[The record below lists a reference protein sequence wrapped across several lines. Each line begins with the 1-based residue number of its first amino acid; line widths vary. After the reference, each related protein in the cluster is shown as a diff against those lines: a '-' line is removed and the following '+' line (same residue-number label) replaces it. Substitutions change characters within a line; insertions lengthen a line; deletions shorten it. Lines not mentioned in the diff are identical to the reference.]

1 VKRFLDKY
9 LLLIAMVIGIGFYR
23 PLSVLSPLTPFLLS
37 AMLFITY
44 TRVSW
49 HDIRLTKF
57 HYILLGIQYIGSAA
71 VYLVLRPLN
80 EILAQSAMICI
91 LAPTA
96 TSAPVVAGILG
107 GSISAVAA
115 YSMIS
120 NLLVAFIAPL
130 FLSVVGH
137 AGADVSFAVS
147 FWYIFKKV
155 MPVLVL
161 PFVCALL
168 LRKVSFNVYKKVQS
182 AQIVSFYLW
191 AVTITILIAS
201 VTRFVVEQNT
211 GGYALEIFI
220 GLASLII
227 CLLQFFFGR
236 KIGSAFGRAV
246 AGGQSL
252 GQKNTVLA
260 IWLTQTYLHPLASLG
275 PGLYVLWQNLVNS
288 YQIWLKKRQEEK
300 AASSSQ

>member
-191 AVTITILIAS
+191 AVTITILFPCFDLKN
-201 VTRFVVEQNT
+201 R
-211 GGYALEIFI
+211 LR
-220 GLASLII
+220 
-227 CLLQFFFGR
+227 LLSMLF
-236 KIGSAFGRAV
+236 
-246 AGGQSL
+246 
-252 GQKNTVLA
+252 
-260 IWLTQTYLHPLASLG
+260 Y
-275 PGLYVLWQNLVNS
+275 
-288 YQIWLKKRQEEK
+288 
-300 AASSSQ
+300 

>member
-37 AMLFITY
+37 TMLFITY
-44 TRVSW
+44 MRVSW

-57 HYILLGIQYIGSAA
+57 HYILLGIQYVGSAA
-71 VYLVLRPLN
+71 VYLLLRPLN
-80 EILAQSAMICI
+80 EILAQSAMICV

-96 TSAPVVAGILG
+96 TSAPVVAGLLG

-137 AGADVSFAVS
+137 TGSEVSFAVS

-155 MPVLVL
+155 MPVLIL

-168 LRKVSFNVYKKVQS
+168 LRKVSHKAYKKVQS

-191 AVTITILIAS
+191 AIAITIVIAG

-211 GGYALEIFI
+211 GSYTLEIFI
-220 GLASLII
+220 ELASLII
-227 CLLQFFFGR
+227 CLLQFVAGR
-236 KIGSAFGRAV
+236 KIGAAFGRAV

-252 GQKNTVLA
+252 GQKNTILA

-288 YQIWLKKRQEEK
+288 YQIWLKKHQEEK
-300 AASSSQ
+300 AASSSS

>member
-80 EILAQSAMICI
+80 EILAQSAMICV

-130 FLSVVGH
+130 FL
-137 AGADVSFAVS
+137 
-147 FWYIFKKV
+147 
-155 MPVLVL
+155 P
-161 PFVCALL
+161 ALWGE
-168 LRKVSFNVYKKVQS
+168 
-182 AQIVSFYLW
+182 A
-191 AVTITILIAS
+191 
-201 VTRFVVEQNT
+201 T
-211 GGYALEIFI
+211 G
-220 GLASLII
+220 
-227 CLLQFFFGR
+227 
-236 KIGSAFGRAV
+236 
-246 AGGQSL
+246 
-252 GQKNTVLA
+252 
-260 IWLTQTYLHPLASLG
+260 
-275 PGLYVLWQNLVNS
+275 
-288 YQIWLKKRQEEK
+288 
-300 AASSSQ
+300 

>member
-1 VKRFLDKY
+1 MKRFLDKY

-71 VYLVLRPLN
+71 VYLALRPLN
-80 EILAQSAMICI
+80 EILAQSAMICV

-130 FLSVVGH
+130 FLSVVGKT
-137 AGADVSFAVS
+137 GADVSFAAS

-155 MPVLVL
+155 MPVIVL

-168 LRKVSFNVYKKVQS
+168 LRRVSFKTYKKVQS
-182 AQIVSFYLW
+182 GQIVSFYLW

-211 GGYALEIFI
+211 GGYTLDIFI
-220 GLASLII
+220 ALASLII

-236 KIGSAFGRAV
+236 KIGSAFGRAI

-260 IWLTQTYLHPLASLG
+260 IWLAQTYLNPLASLG

-288 YQIWLKKRQEEK
+288 YQIWLKKHREEK
-300 AASSSQ
+300 ESS

>member
-1 VKRFLDKY
+1 
-9 LLLIAMVIGIGFYR
+9 
-23 PLSVLSPLTPFLLS
+23 
-37 AMLFITY
+37 MLFITY

-130 FLSVVGH
+130 FLSVVVMPAPMFRLPSLFGIFSKSD
-137 AGADVSFAVS
+137 AGACFAFCVR
-147 FWYIFKKV
+147 V
-155 MPVLVL
+155 
-161 PFVCALL
+161 
-168 LRKVSFNVYKKVQS
+168 
-182 AQIVSFYLW
+182 
-191 AVTITILIAS
+191 AS
-201 VTRFVVEQNT
+201 
-211 GGYALEIFI
+211 
-220 GLASLII
+220 
-227 CLLQFFFGR
+227 
-236 KIGSAFGRAV
+236 
-246 AGGQSL
+246 
-252 GQKNTVLA
+252 
-260 IWLTQTYLHPLASLG
+260 
-275 PGLYVLWQNLVNS
+275 
-288 YQIWLKKRQEEK
+288 
-300 AASSSQ
+300 

>member
-80 EILAQSAMICI
+80 EILAQSAMICV

-191 AVTITILIAS
+191 AVTITILIAGG
-201 VTRFVVEQNT
+201 FVVE
-211 GGYALEIFI
+211 YR
-220 GLASLII
+220 
-227 CLLQFFFGR
+227 LLQQLESATLQSSRCFCAHCAGFG
-236 KIGSAFGRAV
+236 
-246 AGGQSL
+246 
-252 GQKNTVLA
+252 N
-260 IWLTQTYLHPLASLG
+260 
-275 PGLYVLWQNLVNS
+275 
-288 YQIWLKKRQEEK
+288 KRQPIELFCYVGSTRRSK
-300 AASSSQ
+300 FSATPCGDYRLYG

>member
-71 VYLVLRPLN
+71 VYLALRPLN
-80 EILAQSAMICI
+80 EILAQSAMICV

-130 FLSVVGH
+130 FLSVVGKT
-137 AGADVSFAVS
+137 GADVSFAAS

-155 MPVLVL
+155 MPVIVL

-168 LRKVSFNVYKKVQS
+168 LRRVSFKTYKKVQS
-182 AQIVSFYLW
+182 GQIVSFYLW

-211 GGYALEIFI
+211 DGYTLEIFI
-220 GLASLII
+220 ALASLII

-236 KIGSAFGRAV
+236 KIGSAFGRAI

-260 IWLTQTYLHPLASLG
+260 IWLAQTYLNPLASLG

-288 YQIWLKKRQEEK
+288 YQIWLKKHREEK
-300 AASSSQ
+300 ESS

>member
-1 VKRFLDKY
+1 
-9 LLLIAMVIGIGFYR
+9 
-23 PLSVLSPLTPFLLS
+23 
-37 AMLFITY
+37 MLFITY

-57 HYILLGIQYIGSAA
+57 HYICWVFNTSAA
-71 VYLVLRPLN
+71 PRISGTSSVERNTGTVGHDLCIGTHCYFGSCGCRYLGQEHLCRSCLFHDQQFVGGVYCPFV
-80 EILAQSAMICI
+80 
-91 LAPTA
+91 
-96 TSAPVVAGILG
+96 
-107 GSISAVAA
+107 
-115 YSMIS
+115 
-120 NLLVAFIAPL
+120 
-130 FLSVVGH
+130 LSVVGKT
-137 AGADVSFAVS
+137 GADVSFAAS

-155 MPVLVL
+155 MPVIVL

-168 LRKVSFNVYKKVQS
+168 LRRVSFKTYKKVQS
-182 AQIVSFYLW
+182 GQIVSFYLW

-211 GGYALEIFI
+211 GGYTLEIFI
-220 GLASLII
+220 ALASLII

-236 KIGSAFGRAV
+236 KIGSAFGRAI

-260 IWLTQTYLHPLASLG
+260 IWLAQTYLNPLASLG

-288 YQIWLKKRQEEK
+288 YQIWLKKHREEK
-300 AASSSQ
+300 ESS

>member
-71 VYLVLRPLN
+71 VYLALRPLN
-80 EILAQSAMICI
+80 EILAQSAMICV

-130 FLSVVGH
+130 FLSAVGKT
-137 AGADVSFAVS
+137 GADVSFAAS

-155 MPVLVL
+155 MPVIVL

-168 LRKVSFNVYKKVQS
+168 LRRVSFKTYKKVQS
-182 AQIVSFYLW
+182 GQIVSFYLW

-211 GGYALEIFI
+211 GGYTLEIFI
-220 GLASLII
+220 ALASLII

-236 KIGSAFGRAV
+236 KIGSAFGRAI

-260 IWLTQTYLHPLASLG
+260 IWLAQTYLNPLASLG

-288 YQIWLKKRQEEK
+288 YQIWLKKHREEK
-300 AASSSQ
+300 ESS